1 MNAYSWVLCEEI
13 REDNAMKK
21 IAIYGKGG
29 IGKSTTTSNLTA
41 ALAKQGS
48 VVMQIGCDP
57 KADST
62 IMLMHGEEVQT
73 ILSLMSEKNKER
85 NGSLAP
91 ELFEMV
97 HQGYLGVLCAECGGP
112 SPGVGCAGRGIITA
126 FEALSTSRAYDIY
139 HPDFVFYDV
148 LGDVVCGGFA
158 MPLRKGYAEEVYIVT
173 SGEKMALYAARNIA
187 QAIKEVGSTN
197 SAVLCGIIQNS
208 RGIENEDAIIDE
220 LAAEIGTSVVARI
233 PRDPVVQRCESQN
246 KTVIE
251 GEPDSVYAQVI
262 EKLASELIRRK

>member
-1 MNAYSWVLCEEI
+1 
-13 REDNAMKK
+13 MKK

-29 IGKSTTTSNLTA
+29 IGKSTTTSNLAA
-41 ALAKQGS
+41 ALAKQGL

-62 IMLMHGEEVQT
+62 IMLMHGRPVHT
-73 ILSLMSEKNKER
+73 ILHLMSEKNR
-85 NGSLAP
+85 NQESAAP
-91 ELFEMV
+91 DLDKMV
-97 HQGYLGVLCAECGGP
+97 HQGYGGVLCAECGGP

-126 FEALSTSRAYDIY
+126 FEALSASHAYDIY
-139 HPDFVFYDV
+139 RPDFVLYDV

-187 QAIKEVGSTN
+187 LAIKEVGSTN
-197 SAVLCGIIQNS
+197 SAVLSGIIQNS
-208 RGIENEDAIIDE
+208 RGIENEDTIIDE
-220 LAAEIGTSVVARI
+220 LAAEIETTVIARV
-233 PRDPVVQRCESQN
+233 PRDPVVQRCEAKN

-251 GEPDSVYAQVI
+251 GEPDSAYAQVI
-262 EKLASELIRRK
+262 EQLAREIISMK

>member
-1 MNAYSWVLCEEI
+1 MFIYGCFTM
-13 REDNAMKK
+13 MKK

-29 IGKSTTTSNLTA
+29 IGKSTTTSNLAA

-62 IMLMHGEEVQT
+62 IMLMHGEPVQT
-73 ILSLMSEKNKER
+73 ILNLMSEKNKER
-85 NGSLAP
+85 NESSVP
-91 ELFEMV
+91 ELGEMV

-112 SPGVGCAGRGIITA
+112 PPGVGCAGRGIITA
-126 FEALSTSRAYDIY
+126 FEALSTSHAYDIY
-139 HPDFVFYDV
+139 NPDIVLYDV

-187 QAIKEVGSTN
+187 LAIKAVGNTN
-197 SAVLCGIIQNS
+197 SAVLSGIIQNS

-220 LAAEIGTSVVARI
+220 LAAEIETTVVARI
-233 PRDPVVQRCESQN
+233 PRDPVVQSCESKNQ
-246 KTVIE
+246 TVIE
-251 GEPDSVYAQVI
+251 GEPDSAYAQVI
-262 EKLASELIRRK
+262 EQLAAEIVWRIHNEKAV